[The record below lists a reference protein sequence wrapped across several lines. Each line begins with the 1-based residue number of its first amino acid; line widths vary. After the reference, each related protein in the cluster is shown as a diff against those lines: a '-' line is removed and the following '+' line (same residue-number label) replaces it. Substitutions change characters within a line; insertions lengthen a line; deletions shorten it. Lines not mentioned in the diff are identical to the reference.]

1 MVRRFRLTGSAS
13 GPVKVLT
20 AVTAAALSLALTSC
34 GALQGST
41 GQGSS
46 SGGNNKVE
54 KATIKVG
61 ALTAVDV
68 ASLYIGVQ
76 KGYFTQEGLDVQP
89 VVVKSG
95 PQSIPQLQHGDIDI
109 TGVNYVSLFS
119 AQDKVG
125 GLKLV
130 SDGYQAGPNTLVLQ
144 APADSPIKS
153 VNDLVGKKIGT
164 QERGN
169 INELALN
176 AVLQANGVDPGQV
189 EYVPIKFPDM
199 PQALQ
204 SHQVDGVLP
213 VEPFITKAAV
223 AVGAK
228 NVLDIASGPTANIP
242 LLGWASTDKFV
253 KDNPKTIAAFQRG
266 MAHAAQ
272 DAMQRHEV
280 ENVVPKIAG
289 IDAPTAAL
297 LNFGVFPTSLDAS
310 RVQRVATLMEQYGKL
325 SKPLDVKTMLVSPGN

>member
-1 MVRRFRLTGSAS
+1 MVRRFRLAGSAS
-13 GPVKVLT
+13 GPGKVLV
-20 AVTAAALSLALTSC
+20 AATAAVLSLALASC
-34 GALQGST
+34 SALQGST
-41 GQGSS
+41 GQDSG
-46 SGGNNKVE
+46 SGGNGKVE

-68 ASLYIGVQ
+68 ASLYIGIE
-76 KGYFTQEGLDVQP
+76 KGYFAQEGLNVQP

-144 APADSPIKS
+144 APADTPIKS

-176 AVLQANGVDPGQV
+176 AVLQANGIDPGQV
-189 EYVPIKFPDM
+189 DYVPIKFPDM

-213 VEPFITKAAV
+213 VEPFITKAA
-223 AVGAK
+223 ASVGAK
-228 NVLDIASGPTANIP
+228 TVLDIASGPTANIP
-242 LLGWASTDKFV
+242 LLGWASTDKFTT
-253 KDNPKTIAAFQRG
+253 DNPKTVAAFQRG
-266 MAHAAQ
+266 MAKAAQ
-272 DAMQRHEV
+272 DAAQRHEV
-280 ENVVPKIAG
+280 ESVVPKIAG
-289 IDAPTAAL
+289 LDPATTAL
-297 LNFGVFPTSLDAS
+297 LNFGVFPTTLDAS
-310 RVQRVATLMEQYGKL
+310 RVQRVATLMQQYGKL
-325 SKPLDVKTMLVSPGN
+325 SKPLDVTTMIVGPGN